1 MFLSA
6 IVMMKNRRA
15 SKCSVPLFT
24 YKYLKPN
31 NNKVQL
37 QPLKQVVVNTG
48 CVYCIHY
55 YSLKELCFKELPL
68 SLLGKTKRKMLKAIC
83 ILTGNW

>member
-1 MFLSA
+1 MSTFSFVFQREVEILMFLSA

-55 YSLKELCFKELPL
+55 YSLKELCFKDP
-68 SLLGKTKRKMLKAIC
+68 
-83 ILTGNW
+83 